1 MRIIMIILYLL
12 LILLGI
18 SFAALNAA
26 SVQVNFYVTTL
37 TLPISV
43 LMALTLGIGLI
54 IGFLLFLSRYW
65 RLKMACLKIR
75 NQLKITEKEIKN
87 LRTMPLKDQP

>member
-1 MRIIMIILYLL
+1 MIILYLF

-26 SVQVNFYVTTL
+26 SVQVNFYVATL
-37 TLPISV
+37 TIPIS
-43 LMALTLGIGLI
+43 LLIALTLGVGFF
-54 IGFLLFLSRYW
+54 IGFLLFLYRYW
-65 RLKMACLKIR
+65 RLKLECFKVR
-75 NQLKITEKEIKN
+75 NQLKITETEIKN